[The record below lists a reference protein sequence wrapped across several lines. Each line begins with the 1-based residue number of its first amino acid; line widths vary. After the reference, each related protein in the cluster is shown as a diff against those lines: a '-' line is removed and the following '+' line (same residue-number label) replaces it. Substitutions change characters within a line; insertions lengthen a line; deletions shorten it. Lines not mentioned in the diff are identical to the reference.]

1 MAGGPGRTKVTRDD
15 VARHA
20 GVSVAVVSY
29 VLNGGPRRVAPG
41 TAERVR
47 RAVDEL
53 GYRPSRLAA
62 ALRSGR
68 SRTLGLITPDTTHP
82 YLALLTRA
90 VEDAA
95 FARGYL
101 LLVGNS
107 GRRVQRER
115 HYLGAFADLKVDGAL
130 LMSSVGG
137 RATAAGALDDAGM
150 PLVLLDRPSA
160 GGHSAVLVDNAAG
173 AELATGHLLDHGRRA
188 TACVTGPEESVNAA
202 ERRAGY
208 ERAVERAGLTPGPVR
223 HGPYSRA
230 FGYTVGLELLRG
242 PDRPDAV
249 FAASDQQAVGLLSAA
264 YELGVNVPDEL
275 AVAAFD
281 DIPDAAYTAP
291 PLTTVTTPV
300 DRLADEAVAL
310 VLDGTRGRTVRLPV
324 TLRCRRSCG
333 CTAEPATAQVGAE
346 AKAHPEGAR
355 AQDRETG
362 RRRGGDGAWR
372 RSGAGVGTGLGAEGR
387 AGTAAG
393 AGKVE
398 EMR

>member
-1 MAGGPGRTKVTRDD
+1 MAKVTRDD
-15 VARHA
+15 VARLA

-29 VLNGGPRRVAPG
+29 VLNDGPRRVAPA

-47 RAVDEL
+47 RAVAEL

-107 GRRVQRER
+107 GRRARRER
-115 HYLGAFADLKVDGAL
+115 HYLGAFADLKVDGVL
-130 LMSSVGG
+130 LMSSVGE
-137 RATAAGALDDAGM
+137 RAAVAGTLDGADL
-150 PLVLLDRPSA
+150 PVVLLDRPSA
-160 GGHSAVLVDNAAG
+160 GGHGAVLVDNAAG
-173 AELATGHLLDHGRRA
+173 AELATDHLLGHGRRA
-188 TACVTGPEESVNAA
+188 TACLTGPEESVNAA

-208 ERAVERAGLTPGPVR
+208 ESALARAGIAAGPVR

-230 FGYTVGLELLRG
+230 FGYAAGRALLRG

-249 FAASDQQAVGLLSAA
+249 FVASDQQAVGLLSAA
-264 YELGVNVPDEL
+264 YELGVAVPDDL

-281 DIPDAAYTAP
+281 DVPEAAYTAP
-291 PLTTVTTPV
+291 PLTTVTTPI
-300 DRLADEAVAL
+300 DRLAEEAVEL
-310 VLDGTRGRTVRLPV
+310 VLGAGQGRTVRLPV
-324 TLRCRRSCG
+324 TLHRRRSCG
-333 CTAEPATAQVGAE
+333 CAGPATEEQAAE
-346 AKAHPEGAR
+346 KEVA
-355 AQDRETG
+355 
-362 RRRGGDGAWR
+362 
-372 RSGAGVGTGLGAEGR
+372 
-387 AGTAAG
+387 
-393 AGKVE
+393 
-398 EMR
+398 M